1 MGGRMTHDISI
12 IAHELETI
20 RSTATGRTH
29 EAASNLLRHELQI
42 RSAFA
47 TMLKV
52 YPHDA
57 SIEDGPQPWQV
68 ALGALLDTAATASP
82 ARAKDARAEMR
93 QAREL
98 TREIQTLARDLA
110 RKLRARA
117 ALCDRLDLTRPID
130 FHPLDLIREAAW
142 IADKHAAQP
151 SDVAGLYRAHLAR
164 PLADLDEAF
173 DLRHWPSTADLL
185 DALADLQDDE
195 AGAPMNEG
203 LEAATTAREA
213 SIRDFWRAL
222 HLSLNDV
229 NRRLGIADT
238 LPQQAIV
245 DLTAAMFDN
254 PPGCTIENYRKCL
267 LRSATPRGQPA
278 QNF

>member
-1 MGGRMTHDISI
+1 MTHDTSI
-12 IAHELETI
+12 ITRELEAI
-20 RSTATGRTH
+20 RSDAPPRTR
-29 EAASNLLRHELQI
+29 EAASNLLRHALQT

-47 TMLKV
+47 AMLKV

-57 SIEDGPQPWQV
+57 SIEDGPQPWQE
-68 ALGALLDTAATASP
+68 ALIALLDTAVTASP
-82 ARAKDARAEMR
+82 ARAKAARAEMQ

-110 RKLRARA
+110 RKLRART
-117 ALCDRLDLTRPID
+117 ALCDRLDLTRPLD

-142 IADKHAAQP
+142 IADKHTAYP
-151 SDVAGLYRAHLAR
+151 SNIAGLYRLQLAQ

-173 DLRHWPSTADLL
+173 DFRHWPSTADLL

-195 AGAPMNEG
+195 AGEPMNQG
-203 LEAATTAREA
+203 LEAATAAREA

-222 HLSLNDV
+222 HQALSDV
-229 NRRLGIADT
+229 NRRLGIGDT

-245 DLTAAMFDN
+245 DLTAAILDN
-254 PPGCTIENYRKCL
+254 PPGCTIENYRKFIL
-267 LRSATPRGQPA
+267 SSATPSGQPA
-278 QNF
+278 PTF

>member
-1 MGGRMTHDISI
+1 MGGRMTHDTSI
-12 IAHELETI
+12 ITRELEAI
-20 RSTATGRTH
+20 RSDATGRTH
-29 EAASNLLRHELQI
+29 EAARNLLRHELQT
-42 RSAFA
+42 RSALA
-47 TMLKV
+47 AMLKV

-68 ALGALLDTAATASP
+68 ALVALLDTAATASP
-82 ARAKDARAEMR
+82 ARTKAARAEMQ
-93 QAREL
+93 QAHEL

-117 ALCDRLDLTRPID
+117 ALCDRHDLTRPLD
-130 FHPLDLIREAAW
+130 FHPLDLIRAAAW
-142 IADKHAAQP
+142 IADAHAAQP

-164 PLADLDEAF
+164 PLAALDEAF

-185 DALADLQDDE
+185 DALAELQDDE

>member
-1 MGGRMTHDISI
+1 MTHDTSI
-12 IAHELETI
+12 ITRELEAI
-20 RSTATGRTH
+20 RNAATGRTY
-29 EAASNLLRHELQI
+29 EAACNLLRHELQT

-47 TMLKV
+47 AMLKV

-68 ALGALLDTAATASP
+68 ALVALLDTAATASP
-82 ARAKDARAEMR
+82 ARTKAARAEMQ
-93 QAREL
+93 QAHEL

-117 ALCDRLDLTRPID
+117 ALCDRHDLTRPLD
-130 FHPLDLIREAAW
+130 FHPLDLIRAAAW
-142 IADKHAAQP
+142 IADEHAAQP

-173 DLRHWPSTADLL
+173 DFRHWPSTADLL

-195 AGAPMNEG
+195 AGEPINEG
-203 LEAATTAREA
+203 LEAATTSREA

-222 HLSLNDV
+222 QQSLSDV
-229 NRRLGIADT
+229 NRRLGIADS

-245 DLTAAMFDN
+245 DLTAALFDTT
-254 PPGCTIENYRKCL
+254 PGCTIENYRKCL
-267 LRSATPRGQPA
+267 LRSATLIGQPA
-278 QNF
+278 QDF

>member
-1 MGGRMTHDISI
+1 MGGRMTHDTSI
-12 IAHELETI
+12 IAHELEAI
-20 RSTATGRTH
+20 RSDATGRTH
-29 EAASNLLRHELQI
+29 EAASNLLRHELQT

-47 TMLKV
+47 AMLKV

-68 ALGALLDTAATASP
+68 ALVALLDTAALASP
-82 ARAKDARAEMR
+82 ARAKVARAEMQ

-98 TREIQTLARDLA
+98 TREIQTLSRDLA

-117 ALCDRLDLTRPID
+117 ALCARHDLTRPLD
-130 FHPLDLIREAAW
+130 FHPLDLIRDAAW

-151 SDVAGLYRAHLAR
+151 SNVAGLYRLQLAQ

-195 AGAPMNEG
+195 AGEPMNQG

-222 HLSLNDV
+222 HQNLSDV
-229 NRRLGIADT
+229 NRRLGITDT

-245 DLTAAMFDN
+245 DLTAAIFDN
-254 PPGCTIENYRKCL
+254 PPGCNVENYRKCF
-267 LRSATPRGQPA
+267 LRSATRSGQPA
-278 QNF
+278 QDL